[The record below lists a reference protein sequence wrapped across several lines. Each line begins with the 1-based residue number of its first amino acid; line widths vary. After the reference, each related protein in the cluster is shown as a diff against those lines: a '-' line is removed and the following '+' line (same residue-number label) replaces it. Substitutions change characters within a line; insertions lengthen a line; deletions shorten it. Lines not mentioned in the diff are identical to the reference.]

1 VNRGVAWL
9 VVGAVAAAFAPLAVQ
24 LAYAIL
30 GIGVVGMVHG
40 AGDLAVVENARRPFF
55 LVIYCFVA
63 LATLLWWTID
73 PAVALPA
80 FLLASAFHFGMED
93 APDGSAAERVA
104 RGVALVAG
112 PAALHAAGYGDLLA
126 LAGGPSSSLPVLT
139 PVLAVAGGLA
149 CGVLMSLAIRRR
161 DARLGIGMA
170 ALLCLPPLVG
180 FTLGFLILHAL
191 PQTIERRDRLGCST
205 TASYLASVAPVL
217 GGALVVTGSIVALL
231 LHVEPSGVR
240 GLFAAIASL
249 AIPHLLVTPWF
260 EARSAGERPA
270 RAADLKC

>member
-1 VNRGVAWL
+1 VNRGGAWL
-9 VVGAVAAAFAPLAVQ
+9 AIGAVAVSVTPLTVQ
-24 LAYAIL
+24 LPFAIL

-40 AGDLAVVENARRPFF
+40 AGDLAVVDSSRRPMF
-55 LVIYCFVA
+55 LFIYCLVA
-63 LATLLWWTID
+63 MATLLWWTAD
-73 PAVALPA
+73 PAIALPA

-93 APDGSAAERVA
+93 APDGTVAERVA

-112 PAALHAAGYGDLLA
+112 PAALHVASYGDLLA
-126 LAGGPSSSLPVLT
+126 IAGGPSSSLPVLA

-149 CGVLMSLAIRRR
+149 CGGLVALAIRRR
-161 DARLGIGMA
+161 DSRLGIGMV

-191 PQTIERRDRLGCST
+191 PQTIERRDRLGCAT
-205 TASYLASVAPVL
+205 TASYLTSVAPVL
-217 GGALVVTGSIVALL
+217 GGALLVTGLIVALL
-231 LHVEPSGVR
+231 MHVEPSGVR

-260 EARSAGERPA
+260 EARHEGDRPT

>member
-1 VNRGVAWL
+1 MNRGVAWL
-9 VVGAVAAAFAPLAVQ
+9 VVGAVAAAFAPLPVQ

-40 AGDLAVVENARRPFF
+40 AGDLAVIENARRPFF
-55 LVIYCFVA
+55 LVIYCLVA

-93 APDGSAAERVA
+93 APEGTVAERVA

-112 PAALHAAGYGDLLA
+112 PAALHVTGYGDLLA
-126 LAGGPSSSLPVLT
+126 IAGGPSSSLPVLA

-161 DARLGIGMA
+161 DLRLGIGMA

-260 EARSAGERPA
+260 EARHAYDRPA
-270 RAADLKC
+270 QAADLRC

>member
-9 VVGAVAAAFAPLAVQ
+9 VVGAVAASLAPLPVQ
-24 LAYAIL
+24 LTYAIL

-40 AGDLAVVENARRPFF
+40 AGDLAVVENARRPLF
-55 LVIYCFVA
+55 LMIYCLVA

-73 PAVALPA
+73 SAVALPA

-93 APDGSAAERVA
+93 APDGMIAERVA

-112 PAALHAAGYGDLLA
+112 PASLHVAGYGDLLA
-126 LAGGPSSSLPVLT
+126 IAGGPSSLLPVLA

-149 CGVLMSLAIRRR
+149 CGVLTALAVRRR